1 MGVMHHKDRIFIT
14 LPRRR
19 PGMPATLAY
28 VRSNGARGSSPGLQ
42 AYPNFRTNELH
53 VSSSPCSI
61 DDHIISFIHLYI

>member
-1 MGVMHHKDRIFIT
+1 
-14 LPRRR
+14 
-19 PGMPATLAY
+19 MPATLAY